1 MLIKNRHSLFVLLMA
16 AVAIAA
22 LIGILL
28 PHSSSGSSARIRRTI
43 LLKFKPQAS
52 PSEIQKILSEVKA
65 NISSLKGVRNVMV
78 GRQTVESTDF
88 GYGISMD
95 FDDEAALKRYR
106 ADEGHRDT
114 HNKYVHLIEQ
124 AQIADIRDE

>member
-1 MLIKNRHSLFVLLMA
+1 MFIRNRHSLFVLLVA
-16 AVAIAA
+16 VVAIAA
-22 LIGILL
+22 FLGMLL
-28 PHSSSGSSARIRRTI
+28 PHSSSGSSTRIRRTI

-52 PSEIQKILSEVKA
+52 PAEVQKILREVKD
-65 NISSLKGVRNVMV
+65 NISGIKGVRNVMV
-78 GRQTVESTDF
+78 GRQTVESTAF

-114 HNKYVHLIEQ
+114 HNKYTHLIEQ